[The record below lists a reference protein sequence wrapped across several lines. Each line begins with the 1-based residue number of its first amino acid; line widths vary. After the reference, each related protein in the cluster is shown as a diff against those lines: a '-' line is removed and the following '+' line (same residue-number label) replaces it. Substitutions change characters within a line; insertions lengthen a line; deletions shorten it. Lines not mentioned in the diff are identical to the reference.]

1 MKRLIMYLLGSIII
15 ISVLYIGT
23 EMQLWLKGYSDED
36 FNFIPQIVFSVFFP
50 IVVGMLLRIPQLVKE
65 IKLKKRWSID
75 WIKLIAIGIPSLY
88 LAALPLS
95 IFIRLPIYHPM
106 FLLKMITS
114 GTIATTIAGV
124 ICGYILF
131 DSLKEK

>member
-88 LAALPLS
+88 IAALPLS

>member
-1 MKRLIMYLLGSIII
+1 
-15 ISVLYIGT
+15 
-23 EMQLWLKGYSDED
+23 
-36 FNFIPQIVFSVFFP
+36 
-50 IVVGMLLRIPQLVKE
+50 MLLRIPQLVKE

>member
-1 MKRLIMYLLGSIII
+1 MYLLGSIII

-106 FLLKMITS
+106 FFLKMITS